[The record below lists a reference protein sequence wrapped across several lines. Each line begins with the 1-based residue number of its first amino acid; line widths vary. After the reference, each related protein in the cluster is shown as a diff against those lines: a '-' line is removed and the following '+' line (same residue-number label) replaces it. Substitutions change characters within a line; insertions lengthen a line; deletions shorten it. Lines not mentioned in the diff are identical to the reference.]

1 MHYKSEVEGV
11 VRIPPQLFGEELL
24 TAIEKQLKTDYE
36 GRTFADL
43 GKVMAIL
50 EMGDIGE
57 GVLIPGDGA
66 AYYRLKFT
74 ILNYTPE
81 INELVNGE
89 IKDIA
94 KFGAFVDFGPFEG
107 MVHVS
112 QTMDDYVSFSKTGA
126 LTGKQTKHALKIGD
140 KVRARIVAISM
151 KDPRTPKIGLTMR
164 QPYLGKLEWI
174 EAETKKE
181 AKVATKKASKEK
193 EKE

>member
-94 KFGAFVDFGPFEG
+94 KFGA
-107 MVHVS
+107 
-112 QTMDDYVSFSKTGA
+112 

>member
-11 VRIPPQLFGEELL
+11 VRVPPRSFNDEL
-24 TAIEKQLKTDYE
+24 TEAIEKQLKGDYE
-36 GRTFADL
+36 GRIFGDL
-43 GKVMAIL
+43 GKVIAIL
-50 EMGDIGE
+50 NIAHIGE
-57 GVLIPGDGA
+57 GVIIPGDGA
-66 AYYRLKFT
+66 AYYRVKFT
-74 ILNYTPE
+74 ILNYIQE

-126 LTGKQTKHALKIGD
+126 LTGKQTKRTLKTGD

-164 QPYLGKLEWI
+164 QSYLGKAEWM
-174 EAETKKE
+174 EAESKKE
-181 AKVATKKASKEK
+181 IKKETKAAKKAAKE
-193 EKE
+193 E